1 MLEPL
6 SDIGPE
12 PLLGAKIYEA
22 RLAAARE
29 RMERSGLD
37 ALLVYADREHYAN
50 VSYLTGF
57 DPRFEEALLLV
68 PRSGEPV
75 VLAGNESL
83 SFVDK
88 AGTAVR
94 GVLCQSFSL
103 PSQDRSVRRRLSDS
117 LAEAGLGRA
126 DRAGVIGW
134 KPIPREDAPDAPYA
148 LAVPQFVLSEIESFL
163 ESPPVDATL
172 VVCGVDGLRAHN
184 EADQLALHEHRA
196 TRASHSVWRAIEALR
211 PGVSELELSRA
222 MSLVGLP
229 LACHVMCTSGA
240 ESINGLSSPTDREIG
255 VGDRFSAAV
264 GYWGG
269 LCCRAGLV
277 LEAGDPRVDEYVER
291 FARPYYAAVRE
302 WYASIRIG
310 VTGGEVS
317 ARVHDT
323 LAPTAVRPL
332 LDAGHL
338 ISLDEW
344 LDSPF
349 FPGSAERLRSGAA
362 LQCDV
367 IPTSERYPGDAA
379 NVEDSL
385 ALADEELRSE
395 IAERFPAAWSRI
407 QRRRRFMA
415 TELRIELAEEVLPF
429 SDRQAAFAP
438 ALLSPTELLRGV

>member
-6 SDIGPE
+6 SELGPE
-12 PLLGAKIYEA
+12 PLLGAAIYEA

-68 PRSGEPV
+68 PRAGEPV

-83 SFVDK
+83 SFVDR

-103 PSQDRSVRRRLSDS
+103 PSQDRSVRRRVSDA
-117 LAEAGLGRA
+117 LAEAGLGRG

-134 KPIPREDAPDAPYA
+134 KPVPREDAPDAPYA

-163 ESPPVDATL
+163 DSPPVDATL
-172 VVCGVDGLRAHN
+172 ELCGVDGLRAHN

-211 PGVSELELSRA
+211 PGVTELELSRA
-222 MSLVGLP
+222 MGLVGLP

-240 ESINGLSSPTDREIG
+240 ESFNGLSSPTDREIG

-277 LEAGDPRVDEYVER
+277 LEAG
-291 FARPYYAAVRE
+291 
-302 WYASIRIG
+302 
-310 VTGGEVS
+310 
-317 ARVHDT
+317 
-323 LAPTAVRPL
+323 
-332 LDAGHL
+332 HL

-349 FPGSAERLRSGAA
+349 FPGSEHTLRSGAA
-362 LQCDV
+362 LQCDI

-385 ALADEELRSE
+385 ALADEELRAE
-395 IAERFPAAWSRI
+395 IAERYPETWSRVEG
-407 QRRRRFMA
+407 RRRFMA
-415 TELRIELAEEVLPF
+415 AELGIELADEVLPF

-438 ALLSPTELLRGV
+438 ALLSPAELLRDV